1 MISLIAV
8 RDAIALNGRAD
19 ARLLSH
25 QLNAPEALVR
35 AIMEKLAAMGKIEAV
50 DVSSC
55 LSSSCKQCPESQGC
69 DTKVYQIHS

>member
-25 QLNAPEALVR
+25 QLNTPETLIQAM
-35 AIMEKLAAMGKIEAV
+35 MEKLTAMGKIEAV

-55 LSSSCKQCPESQGC
+55 LSSSCKQCPESQSC
-69 DTKVYQIHS
+69 DTKVYQIRS

>member
-25 QLNAPEALVR
+25 QLNTPETLVQ
-35 AIMEKLAAMGKIEAV
+35 AMMEKLAAMGKIEAV

-55 LSSSCKQCPESQGC
+55 LSSSCKQCPESQSC
-69 DTKVYQIHS
+69 DTKVYQIRS

>member
-25 QLNAPEALVR
+25 QLNTPETLVQ
-35 AIMEKLAAMGKIEAV
+35 AMMEKLTAMGKIEAV

-55 LSSSCKQCPESQGC
+55 LSSSCKQCPESQSC
-69 DTKVYQIHS
+69 DTKVYQIRS

>member
-25 QLNAPEALVR
+25 QLNAPEALVK

-50 DVSSC
+50 NVSDC
-55 LSSSCKQCPESQGC
+55 LSSSCKQCPESRGC
-69 DTKVYQIHS
+69 DTRVYQIHS

>member
-25 QLNAPEALVR
+25 QLNAPEALVQ
-35 AIMEKLAAMGKIEAV
+35 AIMEKLAAMGKIEADRKSV
-50 DVSSC
+50 V
-55 LSSSCKQCPESQGC
+55 
-69 DTKVYQIHS
+69 

>member
-8 RDAIALNGRAD
+8 RDAIALNGGQMPA
-19 ARLLSH
+19 A
-25 QLNAPEALVR
+25 QPPVECPEALVQ

>member
-25 QLNAPEALVR
+25 QLNTPETLVQ
-35 AIMEKLAAMGKIEAV
+35 AMMEKLAAMGKIEAV

-55 LSSSCKQCPESQGC
+55 LSSSCKQCPESRGG
-69 DTKVYQIHS
+69 DKRVDQIRS

>member
-25 QLNAPEALVR
+25 QLNAPQALVQ

-55 LSSSCKQCPESQGC
+55 LSSSCKQCPESRGC
-69 DTKVYQIHS
+69 DTKVYQIRS